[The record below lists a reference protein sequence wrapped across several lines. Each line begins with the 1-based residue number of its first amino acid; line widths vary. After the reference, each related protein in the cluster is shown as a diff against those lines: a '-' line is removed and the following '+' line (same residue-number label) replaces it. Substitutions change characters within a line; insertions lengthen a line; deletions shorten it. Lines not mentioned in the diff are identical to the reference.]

1 MTAKPKGFTMLATLA
16 CKRTC
21 VVPRDFRKEI
31 RERLEKLGRNR
42 AWLVQQL
49 GGKPSR
55 NAVYTY
61 LDDDGGTDMKG
72 DHIARILDVLDR
84 EEKRH
89 GK

>member
-1 MTAKPKGFTMLATLA
+1 MLATLRRRGLA
-16 CKRTC
+16 L
-21 VVPRDFRKEI
+21 VPRDFRKEI
-31 RERLEKLGRNR
+31 RDRLEALGKNR

-61 LDDDGGTDMKG
+61 LDDEGGTDMKG